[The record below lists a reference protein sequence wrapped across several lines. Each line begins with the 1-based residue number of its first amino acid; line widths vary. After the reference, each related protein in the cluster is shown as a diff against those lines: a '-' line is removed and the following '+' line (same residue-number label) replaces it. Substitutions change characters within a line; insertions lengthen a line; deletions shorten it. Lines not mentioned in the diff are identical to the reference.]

1 MKQSKQPEKE
11 ESIFL
16 SLCCQND
23 RDMLTGKA
31 DMTLQDFERIT
42 YLTMALGFTKYTLAL
57 HEEYL
62 DFTNILSEQLD
73 REHEILK
80 EYPAYY
86 LDEQVD
92 KTYQKWIDDF
102 LNQLPTEKQDYYREQ
117 LKNND

>member
-1 MKQSKQPEKE
+1 MKQSEQLEKE
-11 ESIFL
+11 KSIFL
-16 SLCCQND
+16 SLCCQSD

-42 YLTMALGFTKYTLAL
+42 YLTMVFGFAKYTLTL

-62 DFTNILSEQLD
+62 DFANILSGRLD

-80 EYPAYY
+80 EYTTYY

-92 KTYQKWIDDF
+92 KIYQKWIDDF
-102 LNQLPTEKQDYYREQ
+102 LNQLSTDKRNYYREQ
-117 LKNND
+117 LKNNA

>member
-1 MKQSKQPEKE
+1 MKQTEQLEKE
-11 ESIFL
+11 KNLFL
-16 SLCCQND
+16 SLCCHND

-42 YLTMALGFTKYTLAL
+42 YLTMALGFTKYALTL
-57 HEEYL
+57 HEEFL

-73 REHEILK
+73 KEHEIIK
-80 EYPAYY
+80 EYPTYY

-102 LNQLPTEKQDYYREQ
+102 LNQLPTDKQDYYREQ
-117 LKNND
+117 LKNNA